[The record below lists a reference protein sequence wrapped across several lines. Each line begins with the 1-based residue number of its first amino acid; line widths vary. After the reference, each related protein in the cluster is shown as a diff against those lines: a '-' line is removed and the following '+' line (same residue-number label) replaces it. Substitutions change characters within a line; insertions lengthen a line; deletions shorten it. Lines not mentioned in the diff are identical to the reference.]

1 MYGFLK
7 RYLPG
12 PMADVLMALW
22 YVLLILTVL
31 YCASEPQAEFRYL
44 MLEAPDACLWGAYAP

>member
-12 PMADVLMALW
+12 PLADVLMALW
-22 YVLLILTVL
+22 YVALILAVL
-31 YCASEPQAEFRYL
+31 YCAFEPQAEFQYL
-44 MLEAPDACLWGAYAP
+44 RL

>member
-12 PMADVLMALW
+12 PAADVLMALW
-22 YVLLILTVL
+22 YVLVILAVL
-31 YCASEPQAEFRYL
+31 CCVFEPQAEFRYL
-44 MLEAPDACLWGAYAP
+44 ML

>member
-12 PMADVLMALW
+12 PAADVLMALW
-22 YVLLILTVL
+22 YALLILAVL
-31 YCASEPQAEFRYL
+31 YCAVEPQAEFRYL
-44 MLEAPDACLWGAYAP
+44 LL

>member
-1 MYGFLK
+1 MYGFLTH
-7 RYLPG
+7 YLPS

-44 MLEAPDACLWGAYAP
+44 ML

>member
-1 MYGFLK
+1 MYGLLK
-7 RYLPG
+7 HYLPG

-31 YCASEPQAEFRYL
+31 YYASEPQAEFRYL
-44 MLEAPDACLWGAYAP
+44 ML

>member
-12 PMADVLMALW
+12 PMADVLMAIW
-22 YVLLILTVL
+22 YELLILAVL

-44 MLEAPDACLWGAYAP
+44 ML

>member
-12 PMADVLMALW
+12 LVADICMAMW
-22 YVLLILTVL
+22 YTLLILAVL
-31 YCASEPQAEFRYL
+31 YCVFEPQAEFRYL
-44 MLEAPDACLWGAYAP
+44 VL